1 MTIFFKGNTETVTV
15 TYLNAGN
22 PVDPDEAPTVTLYE
36 SDQVTVVGTPGTATQ
51 SAPGIWG
58 YDQTLPTG
66 IGSSQYIVEFIA
78 LFGGERWRIAETIVT
93 AFVINTA

>member
-1 MTIFFKGNTETVTV
+1 MTIYFKGNTETVTV

-36 SDQVTVVGTPGTATQ
+36 SDQVTVVGTPGSATQ
-51 SAPGIWG
+51 SAPGVWE
-58 YDQTLPTG
+58 YDQTLPLGT
-66 IGSSQYIVEFIA
+66 GSSQYIVEFVA
-78 LFGGERWRIAETIVT
+78 MFNGKENRIAEPIDT